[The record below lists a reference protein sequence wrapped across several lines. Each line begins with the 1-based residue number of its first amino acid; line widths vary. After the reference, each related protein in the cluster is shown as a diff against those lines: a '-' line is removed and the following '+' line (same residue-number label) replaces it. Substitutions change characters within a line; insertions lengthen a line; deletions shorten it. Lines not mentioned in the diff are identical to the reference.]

1 MDAVVGA
8 LGRRRVAVELGAVDT
23 GQDDDGPDDDGPVD
37 GGPDDVDLVALRRPP
52 TVSHV
57 GRHRHVA
64 TDQCNVVA
72 APFLGRLD
80 ATTLE
85 SVAALAARYA
95 RRSGLTPERSLAFCG
110 VLRCEVD
117 ALESALAD
125 LGLITS
131 AGDPRSLVS
140 GCVGSRG
147 CEHGRA
153 DTLGA
158 AERLVQAG
166 EAAARVHLSG
176 CEKQCGLPAGVAH
189 LVADPSGR
197 FVAAGERP

>member
-1 MDAVVGA
+1 M
-8 LGRRRVAVELGAVDT
+8 
-23 GQDDDGPDDDGPVD
+23 
-37 GGPDDVDLVALRRPP
+37 
-52 TVSHV
+52 
-57 GRHRHVA
+57 GRHPDVA
-64 TDQCNVVA
+64 SDRCNVVA

-85 SVAALAARYA
+85 SVASLAARYA

-110 VLRCEVD
+110 VLRCEVE

-125 LGLITS
+125 LALITR

-140 GCVGSRG
+140 ACVGSRG

-153 DTLGA
+153 DTLVA
-158 AERLVQAG
+158 AERLVRAG
-166 EAAARVHLSG
+166 EVAARLHLSG
-176 CEKQCGLPAGVAH
+176 CEKQCGLPAGIAH

-197 FVAAGERP
+197 FVTAGERP